1 MKRRC
6 SDSSPFISPQRE
18 SLARRACSL
27 SLSLS
32 PSLSLSAI
40 HAIFLVFLYTTIPL
54 TPGEKGESM
63 YVGPGKCILHT
74 AVLISIFHVKAQER
88 EREREN
94 KIWWLRFVRSVVG
107 ASSCPCDRVCFSDLV
122 VSVSVCRSYSCPS
135 LSLPLSL
142 SCSLSLSLSQVSSWL
157 LPSCVIG
164 VMGEPAL
171 IGEMGWSTRPETST
185 WSPTRKTA
193 PLGPAHAYWPNT
205 GLSA

>member
-1 MKRRC
+1 
-6 SDSSPFISPQRE
+6 
-18 SLARRACSL
+18 
-27 SLSLS
+27 
-32 PSLSLSAI
+32 
-40 HAIFLVFLYTTIPL
+40 
-54 TPGEKGESM
+54 M
-63 YVGPGKCILHT
+63 YVGPGKCILHI

-88 EREREN
+88 DRGRT
-94 KIWWLRFVRSVVG
+94 KSG
-107 ASSCPCDRVCFSDLV
+107 GCDSCALPLALV
-122 VSVSVCRSYSCPS
+122 LVPVIESVSPIGSS
-135 LSLPLSL
+135 LSLSVVRIRAPPPLSL
-142 SCSLSLSLSQVSSWL
+142 SPSLSFSLSLSSSLSQVSSWL

>member
-1 MKRRC
+1 
-6 SDSSPFISPQRE
+6 
-18 SLARRACSL
+18 
-27 SLSLS
+27 
-32 PSLSLSAI
+32 
-40 HAIFLVFLYTTIPL
+40 
-54 TPGEKGESM
+54 M

-74 AVLISIFHVKAQER
+74 AVLISIFHVRAQER
-88 EREREN
+88 ERA
-94 KIWWLRFVRSVVG
+94 RSG
-107 ASSCPCDRVCFSDLV
+107 GCDSCALSLALV
-122 VSVSVCRSYSCPS
+122 LVPVIESVSPIGSS
-135 LSLPLSL
+135 LSLSVVRIRVPP
-142 SCSLSLSLSQVSSWL
+142 SLSLSLSQVSSWL